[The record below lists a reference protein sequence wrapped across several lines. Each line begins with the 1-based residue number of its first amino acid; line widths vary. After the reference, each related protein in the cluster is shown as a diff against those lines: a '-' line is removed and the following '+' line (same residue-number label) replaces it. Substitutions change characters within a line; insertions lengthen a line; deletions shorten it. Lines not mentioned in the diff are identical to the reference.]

1 MQLFTAS
8 ELSRLQSLF
17 AEAEND
23 SILGAWIQSLPASK
37 LTGTISTAQLAD
49 GAVTTPKLAD
59 TAVTTGKVADAAVTT
74 GKLDDLAVTADKLA
88 ALAVTLAKLAA
99 EVYASQAEAEAG
111 VENTKLMTPLRVAQA
126 ITALAPGVGGPS
138 GSFVAVDPATGT
150 TKTYTI
156 ANSVITSI
164 V

>member
-1 MQLFTAS
+1 MQLFTVS
-8 ELSRLQSLF
+8 ELSRLQTLF

-23 SILGAWIQSLPASK
+23 SILGAWIQSLPTSK

-49 GAVTTPKLAD
+49 GAVTTPKLANE
-59 TAVTTGKVADAAVTT
+59 AVTTAKVNDGAVTT
-74 GKLDDLAVTADKLA
+74 AKIDDLAVTAGKLA

-111 VENTKLMTPLRVAQA
+111 TENTKLMTPLRVAQA
-126 ITALAPGVGGPS
+126 IVALSPGIGGPS

-156 ANSVITSI
+156 SNSIITSI